1 MRRNGLLR
9 TVMPLSIAAVVAV
22 ASALIMISTSQPG
35 GIKGATERV
44 TGAGR
49 QPDVVR
55 VVSEPPSRL
64 IAEDQRAFA
73 NEPISLAVRVEHS
86 VQKEILLLEGLAPGT
101 TLSAGVAKSP
111 SSWQVPYDSSHEL
124 YLYAPKDFI
133 GVMHT
138 ALKLLGPDKR
148 LLDSRIIQLK
158 WIARQP
164 MPPPNAESP
173 EATAAS
179 TRVGAGHAALP
190 APKTPVPEVT
200 ANFKMAQTSVPGQ
213 KTASP
218 EGSSVQVAAAHPM
231 PPMEPSEG
239 AILLQKGRDL
249 LASGDIAAARVAFR
263 RSADAG
269 NPEAAMALAS
279 TYNPD
284 YLAAH
289 QFLGMRGDRATARA
303 LYQRAKEL
311 GAADAERFILQ
322 MQRTR

>member
-1 MRRNGLLR
+1 
-9 TVMPLSIAAVVAV
+9 
-22 ASALIMISTSQPG
+22 
-35 GIKGATERV
+35 
-44 TGAGR
+44 
-49 QPDVVR
+49 
-55 VVSEPPSRL
+55 
-64 IAEDQRAFA
+64 
-73 NEPISLAVRVEHS
+73 
-86 VQKEILLLEGLAPGT
+86 
-101 TLSAGVAKSP
+101 
-111 SSWQVPYDSSHEL
+111 
-124 YLYAPKDFI
+124 
-133 GVMHT
+133 
-138 ALKLLGPDKR
+138 
-148 LLDSRIIQLK
+148 
-158 WIARQP
+158 
-164 MPPPNAESP
+164 
-173 EATAAS
+173 
-179 TRVGAGHAALP
+179 
-190 APKTPVPEVT
+190 
-200 ANFKMAQTSVPGQ
+200 
-213 KTASP
+213 
-218 EGSSVQVAAAHPM
+218 M